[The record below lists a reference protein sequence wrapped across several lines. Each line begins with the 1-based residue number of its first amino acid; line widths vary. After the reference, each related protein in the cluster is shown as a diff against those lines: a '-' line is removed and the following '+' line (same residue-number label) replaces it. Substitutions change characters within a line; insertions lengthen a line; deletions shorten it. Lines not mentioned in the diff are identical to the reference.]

1 MAAWAVLPFPS
12 TVPAA
17 PWASSWVA
25 LDLAGSQPCRRQ
37 HYPENTRGLGSMVCG
52 LGGLLRQPVLYK
64 LTAPEMQTPGLPGA
78 RSPAWRF
85 LVLLPI
91 RFWTPDTLRPT
102 SLPASSEVTTAPTAP
117 TEDLSLNIGD
127 PPRSAHP
134 LAVIC
139 IPARHTSFR
148 KKWLPSHWALKPL
161 SGCKLTLEVFFFF
174 SRNYFSWHACNIQ

>member
-139 IPARHTSFR
+139 IPARHTSFQ
-148 KKWLPSHWALKPL
+148 KKMASQPL
-161 SGCKLTLEVFFFF
+161 GPKAPLRLQTDPRGVFFFLQELF
-174 SRNYFSWHACNIQ
+174 FLACM